1 MLVVL
6 KLYIEVKVV
15 VNVMEVVVVG
25 RLVTSV
31 LEVEMVV
38 VVVVFDI
45 FVVIFAVVV
54 DDVAASGWKQ

>member
-15 VNVMEVVVVG
+15 DNVMEVVVVG
-25 RLVTSV
+25 RLVTSA

-45 FVVIFAVVV
+45 FVVVVAVIVVVV
-54 DDVAASGWKQ
+54 DDVAA

>member
-1 MLVVL
+1 MLVRL

-15 VNVMEVVVVG
+15 VNVMEVVVAG
-25 RLVTSV
+25 R

-45 FVVIFAVVV
+45 FVVVVAVIVVVV
-54 DDVAASGWKQ
+54 DDVAA

>member
-45 FVVIFAVVV
+45 FVVVVAAIVVVV
-54 DDVAASGWKQ
+54 DDVAA